1 MNRLKEV
8 KRNLLPCPCSAL
20 VIHTEDL
27 RFCLTKIP
35 RFVPEAEKKTPWEQV
50 ERAEWRKW
58 TETTWPV
65 MGMGRDSIALWDCR
79 PQPPAFGWVLSLTL
93 ERKEP
98 VWVPVWKTW
107 ASVISFIWFSVC
119 AHTLCVSEW
128 PDVEDHSPRTTC
140 WSPRWRLK
148 KLRFLPRLCQSSWK
162 GGCCISGSW
171 INFILL
177 LRHVD
182 LQALAILLGGFAPR
196 KCFSSI

>member
-35 RFVPEAEKKTPWEQV
+35 RFVPEAEKTPWEQV

-65 MGMGRDSIALWDCR
+65 MGMGRESIALWDCR

-98 VWVPVWKTW
+98 VWVPVWKNV
-107 ASVISFIWFSVC
+107 S
-119 AHTLCVSEW
+119 LC
-128 PDVEDHSPRTTC
+128 HFFY
-140 WSPRWRLK
+140 LIQ
-148 KLRFLPRLCQSSWK
+148 RLCSYVVCEWMARCWRSFTEDDMPVATMA
-162 GGCCISGSW
+162 S
-171 INFILL
+171 
-177 LRHVD
+177 
-182 LQALAILLGGFAPR
+182 
-196 KCFSSI
+196 